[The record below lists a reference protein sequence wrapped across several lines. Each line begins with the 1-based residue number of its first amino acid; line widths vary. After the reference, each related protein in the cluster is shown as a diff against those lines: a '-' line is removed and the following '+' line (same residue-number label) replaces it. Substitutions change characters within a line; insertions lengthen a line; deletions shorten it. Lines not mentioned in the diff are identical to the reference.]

1 MTGLFTLA
9 LDGPLATITLDR
21 PARHNVMDGADLARF
36 EELLQRVE
44 RSPGLRVLV
53 LTGAGEETFCAGY
66 DIGRIAE
73 TDWRER
79 PLERALDRLEE
90 LEIPTL
96 CALNGSAYGGGADLA
111 LACDLRV
118 GRRGIEVRVP
128 PARLGVHY
136 HVGGLRRFVERLGL
150 GAAKRLIL
158 ACETMD
164 DETLLEIGYLDYLV
178 EPGELGPRVEA
189 LAETLAGLAPLA
201 LRAMKRSLNQI
212 ARGTLDAE
220 RAEAAML
227 ACLESRD
234 AEEGARA
241 FAEKRAPRFRG
252 E

>member
-1 MTGLFTLA
+1 MSGLFTLA
-9 LDGPLATITLDR
+9 VRGSRATITLDR
-21 PARHNVMDGADLARF
+21 PARHNVLEGADLARL
-36 EELLQRVE
+36 EELLEQVE
-44 RSPGLRVLV
+44 GSPELRVLV
-53 LTGAGEETFCAGY
+53 LTGAGAKTFCAGF
-66 DIGRIAE
+66 DINRIAE

-79 PLERALDRLEE
+79 PLERVLDRLED
-90 LEIPTL
+90 LSIPTV

-111 LACDLRV
+111 LACDLRI

-158 ACETMD
+158 ACDTVG
-164 DETLLEIGYLDYLV
+164 DEALLEIGYLDYLV
-178 EPGELGPRVEA
+178 EPDELASRASA

-201 LRAMKRSLNQI
+201 VQAMKRTLNEI
-212 ARGTLDAE
+212 ARGSLDGA

-227 ACLESRD
+227 ACLASAD
-234 AEEGARA
+234 AGEGARA
-241 FAEKRAPRFRG
+241 FAEKRAPEFSG